1 MNQLIPHKNCK
12 VMFEGKCT
20 RVTDTRSDSI
30 DGKNIQILTGADTT
44 KWVSLSEIE
53 HGYKKNDH
61 VIHMPSAGKGYTSLG
76 AGVVLDWRTDYGVSE
91 ILVQFF
97 ETGEIRWLRWQFLT
111 MALSVEA
118 RMQYGKCG
126 KFDDHAERTRL
137 RTLARGLQ
145 IWDSNTGAF
154 GRLDIDPLPHQIDV
168 AKKVV
173 SSPQARWLLAD
184 DVGLGKTIEVGLIIH
199 ALAQRNKCRR
209 VLIVCPSALTKQ
221 WKEEMRFKF
230 SRFFQIYRRDFTPE
244 YPDEIKLQ
252 DNVIVSLDLAKKE
265 AHLNLL
271 LQAGEWDVIIFDEA
285 HRLSKSESGE
295 KTERYKLAEAL
306 VLMKK
311 APSFLFLTAT
321 PHQGKTEHFRALLK
335 LVRPDLQSE
344 ISDLVFNRE
353 IIQQLII
360 RNKKTKVTDSDGKFI
375 FRGHDTKRIIAPR
388 SKELQEMDL
397 ALRKYL
403 RSGYNASGASTKTAK
418 ERAMGRAIG
427 FVMTTYRKLASSSIA
442 AIERALERRLER
454 LNNDAFF
461 QPSDDFD
468 PEDFE
473 GADNLAEIAENFPD
487 TPPDSFFDNEIEELK
502 NVLAKIRQAHN
513 RDTKIEKLLNE
524 ILEYIFKAGESILIF
539 TEYRATQDYLSEQIE
554 RKFPKL
560 GKCLQINGSMSFEHK
575 MDNIHS
581 FNEGTSKVLI
591 STEAGGEGLNLH
603 ESCHIMINYDLPWN
617 PSRLVQRIGRLYRYG
632 QEKRVQVIN
641 IQSDDDF
648 DNKALGLMLHRVSII
663 AEQMASVL
671 AEDIASDQTHEALAD
686 EILGELLSQIDMS
699 EILERATL
707 DISRTEEEIEEA
719 INNAKKARE
728 DEEDFLKFSNSYT
741 SNIQGGFT
749 NMHMVSFVEG
759 MCSIYGIKVRQ
770 KFHNDQTIEIEIPDE
785 FVGKWA
791 EFGRKKV
798 VRLSTD
804 RRSLQKN
811 DDLIAMDFECS
822 FVSEL
827 ENATRDRYE
836 FDGLYCHAKIQNA
849 PNAIA
854 IQDVRWKDNN
864 GNVLEEELLAIG
876 LFETQWDT
884 LKHERLAD
892 LLINKWNSST
902 NTDATIEESKIKEM
916 RDVVNKDLAS
926 RSSDE
931 KTPANDYI
939 YAAAKFSRS

>member
-20 RVTDTRSDSI
+20 RVTDTRSDSV
-30 DGKNIQILTGADTT
+30 DGKNVQLLTGANTT

-61 VIHMPSAGKGYTSLG
+61 VIHMPPAGKGYTSLG
-76 AGVVLDWRTDYGVSE
+76 AGVVLDWRTDYGASE

-118 RMQYGKCG
+118 RMKYGKCG

-137 RTLARGLQ
+137 RILGRGLQ

-173 SSPQARWLLAD
+173 SSPQTRWLLAD

-209 VLIVCPSALTKQ
+209 VLIVCPSALTRQ

-230 SRFFQIYRRDFTPE
+230 SRLFQIYKRDFTPE

-252 DNVIVSLDLAKKE
+252 DNVIISLDLAKKE
-265 AHLNLL
+265 AHLDLL

-295 KTERYKLAEAL
+295 RTERFKLAEAL
-306 VLMKK
+306 RFK
-311 APSFLFLTAT
+311 APSFLLLTAT
-321 PHQGKTEHFRALLK
+321 PHQGKTRHFRALLE
-335 LVRPDLQSE
+335 LVRPDLRSE
-344 ISDLVFNRE
+344 ISDLEFNRE

-360 RNKKTKVTDSDGKFI
+360 RNKKTKVTDSEGNFI

-388 SKELQEMDL
+388 SKELQEVDL

-403 RSGYNASGASTKTAK
+403 TSGYNASGASADQT
-418 ERAMGRAIG
+418 RGRAIG

-442 AIERALERRLER
+442 AIERAMERRLQR
-454 LNNDAFF
+454 LNEGISL

-468 PEDFE
+468 PEDVE
-473 GADNLAEIAENFPD
+473 GDDNLAETAESFFD
-487 TPPDSFFDNEIEELK
+487 TPADSFFDDEIEELE
-502 NVLAKIRQAHN
+502 NVLLKIRQAHN
-513 RDTKIEKLLNE
+513 HDTKIEKLLNE
-524 ILEYIFKAGESILIF
+524 ILEYVFDAGESILIF
-539 TEYRATQDYLSEQIE
+539 TEYRATQTYLSEQIE
-554 RKFPKL
+554 RRFPEL
-560 GKCLQINGSMSFEHK
+560 GKCLQINGSMRFEDK
-575 MDNIHS
+575 MESIYS

-641 IQSDDDF
+641 IQSDDGF
-648 DNKALGLMLHRVSII
+648 DNKALGLMLDRVSVM
-663 AEQMASVL
+663 AEDMASM
-671 AEDIASDQTHEALAD
+671 ISDQTQEALAD

-699 EILERATL
+699 EILERAIKL

-741 SNIQGGFT
+741 SNIQGGFS

-785 FVGKWA
+785 FVERWA
-791 EFGRKKV
+791 EFGKKSV
-798 VRLSTD
+798 VRLSAN

-811 DDLIAMDFECS
+811 ASLIAMDFECS
-822 FVSEL
+822 FVRYL
-827 ENATRDRYE
+827 ENATRNRYE
-836 FDGLYCHAKIQNA
+836 FDGLYCHAEVPNA
-849 PNAIA
+849 PNAMV
-854 IQDVRWKDNN
+854 IQDVRWQDSN
-864 GNVLEEELLAIG
+864 GETLEEELLAIG

-884 LKHERLAD
+884 LKHERLAG
-892 LLINKWNSST
+892 LLINKWNSSK

-916 RDVVNKDLAS
+916 RDVMNRDLAS

-931 KTPANDYI
+931 KTPTTEHI